1 MTKAFVSCLLFW
13 FALVVFQAKADDKV
27 AATAKII
34 GGIESSQNEV
44 PWQAYLNMTYSTD
57 NGSETFVCGGVVIA
71 SQVVLTAAHCMQ
83 NGATTVRAENVKVWA
98 GITSVFSA
106 RTSNA
111 VLVTKVIL
119 HPSYNDGRFANDIAL
134 LVLGAPL
141 PVASIP
147 ILPAT
152 RAEQQLADNEFVNG
166 WVANGQRPANLLVS
180 GWGATQIEPDNSAG
194 STTLRQTLLSGVPDT
209 TCDNVWGSN
218 ISASELSI
226 FLCAGSTSPLLA
238 RDSCFGDSGGPL
250 VWQNVQKASDND
262 FGLRLVGLV
271 SFGEGCAG
279 LLPGVYTEVAQYHDW
294 ITGLLSSELNI
305 EAMIMPQFTVNPF
318 HSDYTGAGSD
328 IATPSTTGV
337 TSDDSGGSLGFFS
350 VLFMAAFIRWRR
362 S

>member
-1 MTKAFVSCLLFW
+1 MTKALMSCLLFGCS
-13 FALVVFQAKADDKV
+13 LVVFQVKAEDKV
-27 AATAKII
+27 AVTAKVI

-71 SQVVLTAAHCMQ
+71 AQVVLTAAHCMQ
-83 NGATTVRAENVKVWA
+83 NGTTVLAENVKVWA
-98 GITSVFSA
+98 GITSVFSTRA
-106 RTSNA
+106 SNA
-111 VLVTKVIL
+111 AIVTKVIL
-119 HPSYNDGRFANDIAL
+119 HPSYNQSRFANDIAL
-134 LVLGAPL
+134 LVLDAPL
-141 PVASIP
+141 PVESIP

-152 RAEQQLADNEFVNG
+152 RTEQQLADNEFVNG

-180 GWGATQIEPDNSAG
+180 GWGATQTDPENSSG
-194 STTLRQTLLSGVPDT
+194 STALRQTLLSGVPDS

-218 ISASELSI
+218 INASDLSI
-226 FLCAGSTSPLLA
+226 FLCAGSPSPLLA

-250 VWQNVQKASDND
+250 VWRNMQRASDSD

-279 LLPGVYTEVAQYHDW
+279 QLPGVYTEVAQYHDW

-305 EAMIMPQFTVNPF
+305 EAMTTPQFTVNPF
-318 HSDYTGAGSD
+318 NSDYTGAGAD

-337 TSDDSGGSLGFFS
+337 TSDDSGGSVGFFS
-350 VLFMAAFIRWRR
+350 VLLMAAFIRWRR